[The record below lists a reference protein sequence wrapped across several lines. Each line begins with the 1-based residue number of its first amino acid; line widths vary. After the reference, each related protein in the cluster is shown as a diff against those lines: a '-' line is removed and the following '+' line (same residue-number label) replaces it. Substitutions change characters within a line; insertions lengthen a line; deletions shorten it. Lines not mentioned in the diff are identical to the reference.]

1 MRRACLQVMFVYE
14 SSYSTHTNQNVN
26 LSPFTMGY
34 VSGKT
39 ILNVLVH
46 L

>member
-1 MRRACLQVMFVYE
+1 MKAFFSFLWSMQVMFVYE

-34 VSGKT
+34 VECAT
-39 ILNVLVH
+39 N
-46 L
+46 